1 MTGQINYEDNKLGQ
15 YIVQIASHPSVKT
28 IVEVGTW
35 NGLGTT
41 RCVLHGLRESNKTD
55 YNFISL
61 ECSPEMY
68 AEAVRHNAENINDNF
83 KLVFGKLIN
92 EEDITSWFDESTLN
106 DEFKGWLQQDINW
119 MRIAPNVLHT
129 LPEKI
134 DFLILD
140 GGEFATYLEWVA
152 LRDRVQWVALDDNA
166 ALKCKKIREELL
178 TSNDF
183 KILVDDPTGSR
194 YGCLIAKRLVN

>member
-15 YIVQIASHPSVKT
+15 YIVQIASHPSIKT

-41 RCVLHGLRESNKTD
+41 RCVLHGLKEANKTD
-55 YNFISL
+55 YDFISL

-68 AEAVRHNAENINDNF
+68 AEAVRNNAENINENF
-83 KLVFGKLIN
+83 KLVFGKLVN
-92 EEDITSWFDESTLN
+92 EEDITSWFDADTLN
-106 DEFKGWLQQDINW
+106 EEFKGWLQQDINW
-119 MRIAPNVLHT
+119 MKNAPNVIDT

-140 GGEFATYLEWVA
+140 GGEFATYLEWIA
-152 LRDRVQWVALDDNA
+152 LKDRVQWIALDDTA
-166 ALKCKKIREELL
+166 ALKCKRIREELL
-178 TSNDF
+178 TSTEF

-194 YGCLIAKRLVN
+194 YGCLIAKRI